1 MASSKKWRK
10 KGKRN
15 TKFKKKREGRPLM
28 PNKDTKKQMMK
39 WKFNSTTT
47 NAQKFIIFA
56 SFQFFKFFDKKLALL
71 VPVYW
76 KHNILNFLMV
86 CSLLTYYDF
95 TWFTAKIYQLR
106 LYFSQAGLW
115 ETDYAWGLN
124 LLYLGSGSPL
134 LLKFSNWNAQF
145 FFKWLPFRLT
155 VRNDE

>member
-28 PNKDTKKQMMK
+28 PNKDKDTKKQMMK

-76 KHNILNFLMV
+76 KHNILHWIFLWFV
-86 CSLLTYYDF
+86 SLLTCYDLTLF
-95 TWFTAKIYQLR
+95 PAKITNNDYI
-106 LYFSQAGLW
+106 SAIAGSW
-115 ETDYAWGLN
+115 ETTMRTQFTVAWV
-124 LLYLGSGSPL
+124 S
-134 LLKFSNWNAQF
+134 
-145 FFKWLPFRLT
+145 LT
-155 VRNDE
+155 SLA

>member
-28 PNKDTKKQMMK
+28 PNKDKDTKKQMMK

-56 SFQFFKFFDKKLALL
+56 SFQFVKFFFYKKLALL

-76 KHNILNFLMV
+76 KHNIFHWIFL
-86 CSLLTYYDF
+86 
-95 TWFTAKIYQLR
+95 WFVLFWCIMT
-106 LYFSQAGLW
+106 SH
-115 ETDYAWGLN
+115 D
-124 LLYLGSGSPL
+124 L
-134 LLKFSNWNAQF
+134 LLKFTNYDYTSAR
-145 FFKWLPFRLT
+145 PGCERLT
-155 VRNDE
+155 MHED

>member
-28 PNKDTKKQMMK
+28 PNKDKDTKKQMMK

-56 SFQFFKFFDKKLALL
+56 SFQFVKFFFYKKLALL

-76 KHNILNFLMV
+76 KHNIFHWIFL
-86 CSLLTYYDF
+86 
-95 TWFTAKIYQLR
+95 WFVLFWRIKT
-106 LYFSQAGLW
+106 SH
-115 ETDYAWGLN
+115 D
-124 LLYLGSGSPL
+124 L
-134 LLKFSNWNAQF
+134 LLKFTNYDYILQPGRVVRD
-145 FFKWLPFRLT
+145 WLCMRTKFT
-155 VRNDE
+155 VSWVWVTSLA

>member
-15 TKFKKKREGRPLM
+15 TKFKKKGEGRPLM
-28 PNKDTKKQMMK
+28 PNKDKDTKKQMMK

-56 SFQFFKFFDKKLALL
+56 SFQFVKFFFYKKLALL

-76 KHNILNFLMV
+76 KQYIPLNFLMV

-134 LLKFSNWNAQF
+134 LLKFSNCNAQVF
-145 FFKWLPFRLT
+145 F
-155 VRNDE
+155 